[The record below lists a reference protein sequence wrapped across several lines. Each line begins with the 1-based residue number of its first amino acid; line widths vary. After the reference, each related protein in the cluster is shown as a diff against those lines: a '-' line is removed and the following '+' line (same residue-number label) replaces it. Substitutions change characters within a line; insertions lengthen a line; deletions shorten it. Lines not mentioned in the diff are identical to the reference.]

1 MLDDT
6 RRDTRARIVQTA
18 AQIVR
23 ESGPATLTFDRV
35 AARVGVTKQAVLYW
49 FPNKGRL
56 IEAVVRPTL
65 ELEATCG
72 IDAVTGRRRADAAIR
87 AFVEAVAGFHVS
99 DLDRFRLMYVA
110 PQIGH
115 GGTRRGQLTTLGQ
128 VHPATTRMHDA
139 LAEVLVRT
147 GRHAKLASARRAAA
161 AIHMAVLGTLMRVA
175 MADHLAEPL
184 GRNDA
189 LISALADVLAPG
201 GERSA

>member
-1 MLDDT
+1 MADIKQ
-6 RRDTRARIVQTA
+6 DTRARIVRTA

-23 ESGPATLTFDRV
+23 EAGPGALTFDRV

-56 IEAVVRPTL
+56 IEAVVRPSL
-65 ELEATCG
+65 ELEAACG
-72 IDAVTGRRRADAAIR
+72 IDAVRGRRRADVAIR
-87 AFVEAVAGFHVS
+87 AFVEAVAAFHVS

-115 GGTRRGQLTTLGQ
+115 GSVRGGQISTLGQ

-147 GRHAKLASARRAAA
+147 GRHGKLLPARRAAA

-175 MADHLAEPL
+175 MADRLAEPL
-184 GRNDA
+184 GRDDA
-189 LISALADVLAPG
+189 LISALAEVLAPG
-201 GERSA
+201 TGAAA